1 MIKSEIK
8 NFDKINDNIKN
19 KTFVKNTKR
28 MSLPRMTKYE
38 VTRLIGNRA
47 EQLQKPGCQSF
58 VNYDMNIHGEHSYD
72 IYINMAIHELL
83 IDYSPMM
90 IKRIFLQNGEYE
102 LWYPHELDKS
112 IIIETY
118 PGIKNIK
125 KKLDMFKKQ

>member
-1 MIKSEIK
+1 MIKSEII

-19 KTFVKNTKR
+19 KTFVINTKR

-47 EQLQKPGCQSF
+47 EQLKISGCQSF
-58 VNYDMNIHGEHSYD
+58 VNYDINIHGNHSYD

-83 IDYSPMM
+83 LNYSPMI

-118 PGIKNIK
+118 PSIK
-125 KKLDMFKKQ
+125 KIKKLLDMLGQ